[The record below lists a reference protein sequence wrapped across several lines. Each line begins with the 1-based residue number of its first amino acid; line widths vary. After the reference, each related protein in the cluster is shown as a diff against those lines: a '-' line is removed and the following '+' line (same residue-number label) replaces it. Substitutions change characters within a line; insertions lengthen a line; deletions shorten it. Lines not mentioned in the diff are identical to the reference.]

1 MAPRKSVFAAPK
13 KAVDPLL
20 DALFSSSVKPAETS
34 TKPKYE
40 PLVVSKP
47 RAPIAAPVKP
57 LTREEKDAVT
67 SDNDGSDV
75 DNGEE
80 EDDDTGGNNEI
91 DKEVQGESSAANA
104 KVPVAPVDLT
114 NGASKRKRKTRDENE
129 DLESRYF
136 DKLEKEVGGPAGK
149 KAKRVASDSNA
160 ETHEVTMEEEGS
172 EADEPIVHESLFETL
187 NGEDTAGDVAEG
199 TLNEED
205 KAKAD
210 RTVFLSNVSISAITD
225 KAAKKTLMAHL
236 ESIFDEE
243 PAKSVTG
250 KKNNEK
256 ADQEPRGED
265 EAVQE
270 DGKKKKTSVLESL
283 RFRSTPF
290 ASAALPKR
298 ASFITKA
305 VMGATAQSTNAYA
318 IYTTPAA
325 ARAAVRKLNGTIVLD
340 RYLRAD
346 SVTHPM
352 PVDHRR
358 CVFVGNLGFVDD
370 ETVLS
375 ANPEADG
382 ENGGG
387 EMTRKKRI
395 KTPMDVEEGLWRA
408 FTKHAGKVESV
419 RVIRDQVTRVG
430 KGIAYVQF
438 YDSTSVEAALL
449 MADKKFPPLLPRA
462 LRVSRCKAPH
472 KTARALERAQQKASG
487 KVRSEGLRGKREG
500 RDRRQSSA
508 SSSITGYKPK
518 LTAEQQTSAGR
529 ASKLLGKSAATTP
542 LDVAG
547 PDGKPM
553 VFEGMRARVGGVNL
567 FKKGKGGKKSD
578 AGGRSGG
585 PQGKATASRKQ
596 ARQASRAA
604 QWRAKKSGGT

>member
-1 MAPRKSVFAAPK
+1 M
-13 KAVDPLL
+13 
-20 DALFSSSVKPAETS
+20 
-34 TKPKYE
+34 
-40 PLVVSKP
+40 
-47 RAPIAAPVKP
+47 
-57 LTREEKDAVT
+57 T

-438 YDSTSVEAALL
+438 Y
-449 MADKKFPPLLPRA
+449 
-462 LRVSRCKAPH
+462 VSRFVSH
-472 KTARALERAQQKASG
+472 TWLEIGRLLTLLH
-487 KVRSEGLRGKREG
+487 RTLLLLRLRC
-500 RDRRQSSA
+500 
-508 SSSITGYKPK
+508 
-518 LTAEQQTSAGR
+518 
-529 ASKLLGKSAATTP
+529 
-542 LDVAG
+542 
-547 PDGKPM
+547 
-553 VFEGMRARVGGVNL
+553 
-567 FKKGKGGKKSD
+567 
-578 AGGRSGG
+578 
-585 PQGKATASRKQ
+585 
-596 ARQASRAA
+596 
-604 QWRAKKSGGT
+604 